1 MEYISIYIYICYV
14 IYNYIIIY
22 AYTIILRVIN
32 PLIVS
37 YSDLYT
43 YYMNSHSAMTWLVPV
58 DPKDPTWHAHIP
70 RLATSG
76 WPNGPVLWSRMAV
89 DNHQLID
96 CKQYKC
102 ALYIY
107 NYIYNLFYLYIII
120 YHMIYIYNTYY
131 IIYVVIYNIYILYY
145 NINQYIYILYIHYIY
160 ILYIHY
166 IYYIIYILYI
176 IYIIYYILYMYT
188 YMFLLKIDVISL
200 PGQIAANQLCGNHV
214 STWWCVFCCSPRW
227 YLVVMDVRSPGKK
240 KKTPHI
246 GGYPMFRSTSKY
258 NIVSYAMLPIHII
271 IYISYPV
278 IYP

>member
-1 MEYISIYIYICYV
+1 MQSPLYRLNQIVCAWKCFFWGRSGTFGSSAIAVQHQSVSENGWSQATSFVGSTNHVQSLGVKGPSRLLKMTMTCAMVQTWNIYPYIYICNIYIYV

-102 ALYIY
+102 ALYI
-107 NYIYNLFYLYIII
+107 
-120 YHMIYIYNTYY
+120 
-131 IIYVVIYNIYILYY
+131 
-145 NINQYIYILYIHYIY
+145 
-160 ILYIHY
+160 
-166 IYYIIYILYI
+166 
-176 IYIIYYILYMYT
+176 
-188 YMFLLKIDVISL
+188 
-200 PGQIAANQLCGNHV
+200 
-214 STWWCVFCCSPRW
+214 
-227 YLVVMDVRSPGKK
+227 
-240 KKTPHI
+240 
-246 GGYPMFRSTSKY
+246 
-258 NIVSYAMLPIHII
+258 
-271 IYISYPV
+271 
-278 IYP
+278 

>member
-1 MEYISIYIYICYV
+1 MIWSYHQCNPLCTDWIRLFVLGNVFFGDVRGLLDPLPLLSNINLFPKMADLRQLLLLVRPIMYSPLALKVPQDCWKWRWHVPWSRHGIYIHIYIYVIYIYV

-102 ALYIY
+102 ALYI
-107 NYIYNLFYLYIII
+107 
-120 YHMIYIYNTYY
+120 
-131 IIYVVIYNIYILYY
+131 
-145 NINQYIYILYIHYIY
+145 
-160 ILYIHY
+160 
-166 IYYIIYILYI
+166 
-176 IYIIYYILYMYT
+176 
-188 YMFLLKIDVISL
+188 
-200 PGQIAANQLCGNHV
+200 
-214 STWWCVFCCSPRW
+214 
-227 YLVVMDVRSPGKK
+227 
-240 KKTPHI
+240 
-246 GGYPMFRSTSKY
+246 
-258 NIVSYAMLPIHII
+258 
-271 IYISYPV
+271 
-278 IYP
+278 